1 MKQRILI
8 SSVLSIRQH
17 EMIHAYLF
25 IQNIREGNGGHGPNF
40 KRIMENINRVA
51 GTNITVYHTF
61 HDEVAMYKTHIWRC
75 NGICQHRKPFYGW
88 VKRTCNR
95 APGPNDNWW
104 ARHHDSC
111 SGTFVK
117 VSEPEP
123 KNKAKKPKIEE
134 KKLPKITDWLNKSSD
149 SSKNNSFMPKSSTN
163 QPRATP
169 GGYTKMNGGGTV
181 VLKPTAKNRNVTTIP
196 DENSNAN
203 RDSVLSGVSDAAA
216 GGNLR
221 NVVGFRDLND
231 SGKGST
237 YNFIL

>member
-1 MKQRILI
+1 
-8 SSVLSIRQH
+8 
-17 EMIHAYLF
+17 MIHAYLF

-61 HDEVAMYKTHIWRC
+61 HDEVNLYKTHIWRC

-104 ARHHDSC
+104 AKHHETC

-117 VSEPEP
+117 VSQPEP
-123 KNKAKKPKIEE
+123 KNKAKKAKIEDS
-134 KKLPKITDWLNKSSD
+134 KLPKITNWMNP
-149 SSKNNSFMPKSSTN
+149 PKSSSIPKSGTN
-163 QPRATP
+163 QPRTIGSSGGSGAT

-181 VLKPTAKNRNVTTIP
+181 VLKPTAKNRTATVTSGDNT
-196 DENSNAN
+196 N
-203 RDSVLSGVSDAAA
+203 RDSVLNSATV
-216 GGNLR
+216 GGNLS
-221 NVVGFRDLND
+221 NVVGFRDLNN
-231 SGKGST
+231 SGENWTRNRKI
-237 YNFIL
+237 FKIRRIV